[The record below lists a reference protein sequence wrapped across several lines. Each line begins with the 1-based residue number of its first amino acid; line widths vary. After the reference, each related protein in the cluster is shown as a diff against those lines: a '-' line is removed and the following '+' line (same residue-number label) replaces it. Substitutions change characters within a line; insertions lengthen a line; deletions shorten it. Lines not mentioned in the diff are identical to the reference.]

1 MNCWLNRS
9 RPFFAAM
16 AALIMAVSLSA
27 PLSAGSGADAAICS
41 FPELGLPE
49 RAKIYTA
56 AGYRGEPLG
65 WSIEDSGHDTTFV
78 RVAVNSPEAP
88 VILILGAYEPNVW
101 QIGWT
106 EGTEILAVVA
116 AGHHTQKVSG
126 LRPEVP
132 VLISTARD
140 KGPCGY
146 FYSVSTLSQIMAV
159 NDFAKALFHRELEAA
174 LPVTQGQVMIG
185 RPLGVGQKL
194 LTAQNLS
201 RESTVKA
208 GTPLD
213 GLPGLEEALAR
224 GLIRPATASEHHRW
238 RGEALRAQSRRNP
251 KQKKVDESPATR
263 EGSDYPQRLV
273 KLLTKRRATVSVYEA
288 YMVLSPDFVIP
299 GGLEAQPALTFLVP
313 AGQKAPERAGRSNCE
328 VLALD

>member
-9 RPFFAAM
+9 LPFLAAL
-16 AALIMAVSLSA
+16 AALIMAAVFPT
-27 PLSAGSGADAAICS
+27 PLSAGPETEADLCS

-49 RAKIYTA
+49 RTRIYAA

-65 WSIEDSGHDTTFV
+65 WSIEDSSHDTTFV

-106 EGTEILAVVA
+106 EGTEILAIVA
-116 AGHHTQKVSG
+116 AGYHTQKVSG
-126 LRPEVP
+126 LKADVP
-132 VLISTARD
+132 VLISTLRD

-146 FYSVSTLSQIMAV
+146 FYSLSNLSQIMTA
-159 NDFAKALFHRELEAA
+159 NDFAKALFHRDLEAA
-174 LPVTQGQVMIG
+174 LPVDRGQVMVG
-185 RPLGVGQKL
+185 RPLGAGQKL

-201 RESTVKA
+201 RESTGKGDA
-208 GTPLD
+208 PLD
-213 GLPGLEEALAR
+213 GLPGLEEAMAK
-224 GLIRPATASEHHRW
+224 GLIRPATATEHHLW
-238 RGEALRAQSRRNP
+238 RQQARKASPGRPKSGSGEP
-251 KQKKVDESPATR
+251 PPTR

-273 KLLTKRRATVSVYEA
+273 NLSNPSWAVVSVYEA

-299 GGLEAQPALTFLVP
+299 GGLNGKTAITFLVP
-313 AGQKAPERAGRSNCE
+313 AGQKAPEQNGRSNCE
-328 VLALD
+328 VLTRD